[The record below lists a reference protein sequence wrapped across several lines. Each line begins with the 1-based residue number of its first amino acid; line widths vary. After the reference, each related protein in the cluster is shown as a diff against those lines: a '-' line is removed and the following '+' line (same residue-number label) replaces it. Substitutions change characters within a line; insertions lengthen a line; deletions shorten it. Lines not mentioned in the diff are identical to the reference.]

1 MHSGAYHF
9 SGQRPGALGCKG
21 VGETE
26 SGREEWEGGVGGRRE
41 RRVRREDG
49 EESEEGG
56 WRGRS
61 GKE

>member
-26 SGREEWEGGVGGRRE
+26 SGREE
-41 RRVRREDG
+41 G